1 MRPAAF
7 PFLAAAWCLAG
18 AASAQDSP
26 SEATH
31 APETAQ
37 VAAAT
42 DLGSAPLLLR
52 IRPRDEAPEDGSGLD
67 AAEAAEAAREAEAAR
82 QAAVARAMAAREA
95 FEARITA
102 RANRAIASVC
112 SGCLGPVPRSV
123 ALAPP
128 DATAAPPRPV
138 PASVA
143 MTEP

>member
-1 MRPAAF
+1 MRSAAF
-7 PFLAAAWCLAG
+7 PFLAAAWCCAG
-18 AASAQDSP
+18 AAFAQD
-26 SEATH
+26 AT
-31 APETAQ
+31 PVMTP
-37 VAAAT
+37 AAAIA

-52 IRPRDEAPEDGSGLD
+52 IRPRDEMPEDGPGAD
-67 AAEAAEAAREAEAAR
+67 AAEAAREAEASR
-82 QAAVARAMAAREA
+82 QAAVARAAAAREA

-112 SGCLGPVPRSV
+112 TGCLGPVPPSV

-128 DATAAPPRPV
+128 DAVPAPPRLV